1 MVERRPV
8 IAVVTDAIAPYHR
21 GGKEQRY
28 LELTRRLAGR
38 AEVHVYTMKWWD
50 GKNVRRDGGVTYHA
64 ISPLM
69 SLYSGTRRSIWQAT
83 FFAVCCLRL
92 LTRRFDVIEADHMPY
107 LPLLSLKLVAL
118 VRRSRLV
125 VTWHECWGREY
136 WRTYLGLRGCIGW
149 MCESLA
155 TRLPNTIIAA
165 SPETATRLRA
175 VTRDRIPVIVAPNG
189 IDLELIDTVDRAS
202 DAAEIIAVGRLLP
215 HKRIDLLLEAIAILR
230 ADGRILNAHVVGT
243 GPQLAR
249 LSEQAR
255 ALGVQDTVTFRQ
267 DVETSAELF
276 GLLKGA
282 KVAVFPS
289 EREGFGIAVLE
300 ALACGIPVITTSAPD
315 NLARH
320 LVAGSAAGGIVCE
333 PSAPALAETIGAVLD
348 GLVVVTP
355 PDTGW
360 LRRYDWA
367 AVTEN
372 VAAALS

>member
-1 MVERRPV
+1 MADRRPV

-38 AEVHVYTMKWWD
+38 AEVHVYTMKWWHGD
-50 GKNVRRDGGVTYHA
+50 RVRQDGGVTYHA

-69 SLYSGTRRSIWQAT
+69 PLYSGTRRSIWQAT
-83 FFAVCCLRL
+83 VFAICCLRL

-107 LPLLSLKLVAL
+107 IPLLSLKLVAL

-125 VTWHECWGREY
+125 VTWHECWGRDY
-136 WRTYLGLRGCIGW
+136 WRSYLGTRGRIGW
-149 MCESLA
+149 MCERVA
-155 TRLPNTIIAA
+155 TRLPNMIIAA
-165 SPETATRLRA
+165 SPGTATRLRA

-189 IDLELIDTVDRAS
+189 IDLEAIDTVDRAP

-215 HKRIDLLLEAIAILR
+215 HKRIDLLLGAMAILQ
-230 ADGRILNAHVVGT
+230 ADGHILNAQVVGT

-255 ALGVQDTVTFRQ
+255 ALGVQDAVTFRQ
-267 DVETSAELF
+267 DVRTQEALF

-320 LVAGSAAGGIVCE
+320 LVAGSPAGGIVCE
-333 PSAPALAETIGAVLD
+333 PTASALAGTIAAVLD
-348 GLVVVTP
+348 GSVAVTP
-355 PDTGW
+355 PDSGW
-360 LRRYDWA
+360 LRQYDWA

-372 VAAALS
+372 VAAALT